1 MTKKNRKGRVCF
13 ILLNCILLLLGVC
26 MLISTIY
33 VMNDTTFI
41 PVAKELP
48 SVWEIAILA
57 SIALVILS
65 VFGFGASCGGCT
77 LYFYLMIT
85 LLLNILLFAGSIAA
99 FLVFFAL
106 KTPTSEN
113 GIAHLVNTTIARWVE
128 DPYAATDWKRIQDSM
143 KCCGYYEHQQTGF
156 SCLSTLYTDCSG
168 GIFELITKGSLFGG
182 IGVAVMVLVLLAMN
196 CVTCRMLKTESGRQ
210 RE

>member
-1 MTKKNRKGRVCF
+1 MVCF

-33 VMNDTTFI
+33 VMNDTTFM

-48 SVWEIAILA
+48 FVWEIAILA

-77 LYFYLMIT
+77 LYFYLMIA

-99 FLVFFAL
+99 FLVFFAM

-113 GIAHLVNTTIARWVE
+113 GIAHLVNTTIASWVE
-128 DPYAATDWKRIQDSM
+128 DPYAATAWKKIQDLM
-143 KCCGYYEHQQTGF
+143 KCCGYYGHQQTGF

-168 GIFELITKGSLFGG
+168 GIFELITNGSLFGG
-182 IGVAVMVLVLLAMN
+182 ISVAVMVLVLLVMN
-196 CVTCRMLKTESGRQ
+196 CVTCRMLKTGSDRQ

>member
-113 GIAHLVNTTIARWVE
+113 GIAHLVNTTIARWGRRSLCCNRLEE
-128 DPYAATDWKRIQDSM
+128 DTRLDEMLRVLRASADW
-143 KCCGYYEHQQTGF
+143 
-156 SCLSTLYTDCSG
+156 LLV
-168 GIFELITKGSLFGG
+168 FEYSIHRLFW
-182 IGVAVMVLVLLAMN
+182 
-196 CVTCRMLKTESGRQ
+196 RYF
-210 RE
+210 

>member
-1 MTKKNRKGRVCF
+1 
-13 ILLNCILLLLGVC
+13 

-33 VMNDTTFI
+33 GMNDTAFI

-48 SVWEIAILA
+48 FVWEIAIIA
-57 SIALVILS
+57 SIVLVILS
-65 VFGFGASCGGCT
+65 VFGFGASCGGCV
-77 LYFYLMIT
+77 LYFYLVIA
-85 LLLNILLFAGSIAA
+85 LLLNILFFAGSIAA

-106 KTPTSEN
+106 KKPSSEN
-113 GIAHLVNTTIARWVE
+113 GIVHLINTTIARWVE
-128 DPYAATDWKRIQDSM
+128 DPHAATHWRRIQDLIE
-143 KCCGYYEHQQTGF
+143 CCGYYNHQQTGF

-168 GIFELITKGSLFGG
+168 VVFELITKGSLFGG
-182 IGVAVMVLVLLAMN
+182 IGIAVMVLVLLVMN

>member
-1 MTKKNRKGRVCF
+1 MVCF

-33 VMNDTTFI
+33 VMNDTTFM

-48 SVWEIAILA
+48 FVWEIAILA

-77 LYFYLMIT
+77 LYFYLMIA

-99 FLVFFAL
+99 FLVFFSL

-113 GIAHLVNTTIARWVE
+113 GIAHLVNTTIASWVE
-128 DPYAATDWKRIQDSM
+128 DPYAATDWKKIQDLM
-143 KCCGYYEHQQTGF
+143 KCCGYYGHQQTGF

-168 GIFELITKGSLFGG
+168 GIFELITNGSLFGG

-196 CVTCRMLKTESGRQ
+196 CVTCRMLKTESDRQ

>member
-1 MTKKNRKGRVCF
+1 
-13 ILLNCILLLLGVC
+13 

-33 VMNDTTFI
+33 VMNDTTFM

-48 SVWEIAILA
+48 FVWEIAILA

-77 LYFYLMIT
+77 LYFYLMIA

-113 GIAHLVNTTIARWVE
+113 GIAHLANTTIASWVE

-182 IGVAVMVLVLLAMN
+182 IGVAVIVLVLLAMN
-196 CVTCRMLKTESGRQ
+196 CVTCRMLKTGSDRQ